1 MNFPQRL
8 HREAVKFQLPEDFP
22 HTKNRSRDPSLT
34 PLNAGHLSEQ
44 PATKALPWTSSAVI
58 YCPIKFMGPYAD
70 KLLRHLFAALFL
82 QLFTHEKTGSNGPG
96 SPFTSNTHEVEA
108 IAG

>member
-1 MNFPQRL
+1 
-8 HREAVKFQLPEDFP
+8 
-22 HTKNRSRDPSLT
+22 
-34 PLNAGHLSEQ
+34 
-44 PATKALPWTSSAVI
+44 
-58 YCPIKFMGPYAD
+58 MGPYAD